1 LFLAGHETTATALSW
16 IFYNLG
22 THPEIQKKAAAEV
35 WNVLKGQNI
44 TRDDLN
50 KVSLT
55 SNQILTLSLFLFE

>member
-1 LFLAGHETTATALSW
+1 MFVAGYETTATALSW

-55 SNQILTLSLFLFE
+55 SN